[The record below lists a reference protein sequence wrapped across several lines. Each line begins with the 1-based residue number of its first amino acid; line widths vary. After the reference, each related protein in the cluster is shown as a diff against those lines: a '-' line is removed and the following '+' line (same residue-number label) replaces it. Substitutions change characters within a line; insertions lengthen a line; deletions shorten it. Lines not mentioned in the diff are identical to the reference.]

1 MTAVG
6 SDRGEIDE
14 MTRGI
19 LIRPLKLV
27 FFSALVLIMTMW
39 YRSEMNN
46 EVSARLTPLTM
57 IILWKKPRFCLS
69 VLPII

>member
-27 FFSALVLIMTMW
+27 FFFGIGFNYDYV
-39 YRSEMNN
+39 
-46 EVSARLTPLTM
+46 VSVRDE
-57 IILWKKPRFCLS
+57 
-69 VLPII
+69 